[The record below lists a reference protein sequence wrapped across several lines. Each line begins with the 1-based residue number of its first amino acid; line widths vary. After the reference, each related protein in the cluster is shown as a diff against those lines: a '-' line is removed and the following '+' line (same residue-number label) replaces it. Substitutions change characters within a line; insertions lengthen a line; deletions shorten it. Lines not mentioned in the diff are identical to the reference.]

1 MRPSVLYPWEKV
13 VTLCKKYG
21 ALSIIDGAHAIGQI
35 PLDIKKADCDFFV
48 SVCQIPS
55 TIHRDADG
63 G

>member
-1 MRPSVLYPWEKV
+1 MLYPWEKV
-13 VTLCKKYG
+13 ATLCKKYG

-55 TIHRDADG
+55 TIHWDADG